1 MENEIANIY
10 KVIKYL
16 ETVTIQATRRNL
28 DTMLG
33 CIQILDHVADE
44 LSKVQK
50 PVEAENG

>member
-1 MENEIANIY
+1 MENEIATIN

-33 CIQILDHVADE
+33 CIQLLDRVADD
-44 LSKVQK
+44 LSKVQIS
-50 PVEAENG
+50 VEAENG

>member
-1 MENEIANIY
+1 METEIATIN

-33 CIQILDHVADE
+33 CIQLLDRVSDD
-44 LSKVQK
+44 LSKVQI

>member
-1 MENEIANIY
+1 MENEIATIN

-33 CIQILDHVADE
+33 CIQMLDRVADD
-44 LSKVQK
+44 LSNVQV
-50 PVEAENG
+50 PVEDENG